1 MPIIVAKAPTNA
13 PIIIENAGPI
23 ILKISLLSIR
33 SFGMNI
39 PIRKM
44 NTTANMIDASTSAI
58 IFMIESWT
66 LPFSSSSCSS
76 DSIGGDEKNFDKFM
90 GIISFL

>member
-1 MPIIVAKAPTNA
+1 
-13 PIIIENAGPI
+13 
-23 ILKISLLSIR
+23 
-33 SFGMNI
+33 MNM

-44 NTTANMIDASTSAI
+44 NTTANMIDARTI
-58 IFMIESWT
+58 VTIFIMVSWT

-76 DSIGGDEKNFDKFM
+76 DSIGGDEKKFDKFM